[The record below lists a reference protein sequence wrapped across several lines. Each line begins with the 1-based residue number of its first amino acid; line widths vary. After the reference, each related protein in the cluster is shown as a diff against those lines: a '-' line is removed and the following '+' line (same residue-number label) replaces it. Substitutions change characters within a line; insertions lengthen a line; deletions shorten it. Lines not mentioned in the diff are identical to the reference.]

1 MEYLLKMLFFA
12 NIASNLKVESMH
24 FAHRNCEYILGV
36 IYLLCFPVWL
46 WADNKVN
53 TYHFKSISTSVNFP
67 TNEVRKLFQD
77 SQGYIWIST
86 YNGLLRYD
94 GYSIV
99 VYKPDGV
106 NHGRSIDSFVNMVA
120 EDKENNLW
128 IGTHNGLYVL
138 HKETDEIEKIIS
150 PLLQVSNVESILYAS
165 NGDLWVGSN
174 KGLFRRKAGGRTF
187 DCEKNMD
194 IKSVIEDREGQIWIG
209 TWEQGLLRY
218 NPQEELYYTY
228 EGINP
233 GNSAHVI
240 FQDEAGNIWIGTWR
254 YGLVK
259 LINPYDPEHFS
270 FKTFRNIKGNS
281 HSLLDNIIYAIAQ
294 DKNSG
299 KLWIGSRSG
308 VSILED
314 ESGDG
319 NFTNI
324 VPGNLQGDLPFNEVN
339 SLLCSKDG
347 LMWLGMLGGGVCTV
361 NTNKFRFN
369 YDSLEALREH
379 CPTSSVRSVY
389 QEDNGNLWMG
399 IMGFGLVFY
408 DMEQHTIVPYR
419 SHPVLKNMGYTSTV
433 NDIIY
438 RKRTNELCFATW
450 DDGVWFYNVKAGK
463 AHVVNTVT
471 NPELSDICIYS
482 LLEDSKGNLWL
493 GTRSGVFILDT
504 EQRLHSLNELVT
516 LTNQALPQISI
527 FKMAEDQDGFIWIA
541 TSNEGVWRID
551 TSGETYKVKFYTP
564 SDGTLSTVGAMS
576 VCVDGYNRV
585 WVGSNGNGLDL
596 YDRKNDRFVSVLN
609 DYFRNGDVVFS
620 MLEDDKHTLWLTT
633 NAEMYHID
641 IPLDGA
647 APKIH
652 TYTVDDGL
660 QDHMFNRNS
669 CFKGADGKLIF
680 GGFRGLNSFYP
691 DKIVQDTAYSP
702 VVITDIKV
710 HNVSVRTYPLSI
722 RKGIVA
728 NRAIDFID
736 KIVLGYRENNF
747 SLDFSILNYINP
759 ELNRYLYR
767 LEGYDKEWL
776 SVEAGRRFA
785 YYNNLPAGTYTFCVK
800 GANQNGIWSPDM
812 KCLRI
817 TILPPPWLSWW
828 AYCLYVLLFVSLAW
842 YTYRIVRNRIRM
854 KQAIEMGKIERQKME
869 EINHAKLQFFT
880 NITHELLTP
889 LSII

>member
-174 KGLFRRKAGGRTF
+174 KGLFRRKAGSRTF
-187 DCEKNMD
+187 DCEKTMD
-194 IKSVIEDREGQIWIG
+194 IKSVVEDRKGQIWIG

-347 LMWLGMLGGGVCTV
+347 LMWLGMLQEVLGKALGAAGLLELFDLGLRANLCLTPGNRTQNTALLADIEHHVVQVKDLQIAWQLADLGVCHELVHVGAALKLQRGVVAKRVEADLVADTLV
-361 NTNKFRFN
+361 GQEVLVLQTLAQHLAAMVKVLVYALGAVARANMRLVYCHVYITCPVSAARASMSPRSRMACSTSGSSSRGWSASVRCDALKP
-369 YDSLEALREH
+369 ALR
-379 CPTSSVRSVY
+379 R
-389 QEDNGNLWMG
+389 
-399 IMGFGLVFY
+399 
-408 DMEQHTIVPYR
+408 
-419 SHPVLKNMGYTSTV
+419 
-433 NDIIY
+433 
-438 RKRTNELCFATW
+438 
-450 DDGVWFYNVKAGK
+450 
-463 AHVVNTVT
+463 
-471 NPELSDICIYS
+471 
-482 LLEDSKGNLWL
+482 
-493 GTRSGVFILDT
+493 
-504 EQRLHSLNELVT
+504 
-516 LTNQALPQISI
+516 
-527 FKMAEDQDGFIWIA
+527 IW
-541 TSNEGVWRID
+541 R
-551 TSGETYKVKFYTP
+551 
-564 SDGTLSTVGAMS
+564 
-576 VCVDGYNRV
+576 
-585 WVGSNGNGLDL
+585 
-596 YDRKNDRFVSVLN
+596 
-609 DYFRNGDVVFS
+609 
-620 MLEDDKHTLWLTT
+620 
-633 NAEMYHID
+633 
-641 IPLDGA
+641 
-647 APKIH
+647 
-652 TYTVDDGL
+652 
-660 QDHMFNRNS
+660 
-669 CFKGADGKLIF
+669 
-680 GGFRGLNSFYP
+680 
-691 DKIVQDTAYSP
+691 
-702 VVITDIKV
+702 
-710 HNVSVRTYPLSI
+710 
-722 RKGIVA
+722 
-728 NRAIDFID
+728 
-736 KIVLGYRENNF
+736 
-747 SLDFSILNYINP
+747 
-759 ELNRYLYR
+759 
-767 LEGYDKEWL
+767 
-776 SVEAGRRFA
+776 
-785 YYNNLPAGTYTFCVK
+785 
-800 GANQNGIWSPDM
+800 
-812 KCLRI
+812 
-817 TILPPPWLSWW
+817 
-828 AYCLYVLLFVSLAW
+828 
-842 YTYRIVRNRIRM
+842 
-854 KQAIEMGKIERQKME
+854 
-869 EINHAKLQFFT
+869 
-880 NITHELLTP
+880 
-889 LSII
+889 

>member
-1 MEYLLKMLFFA
+1 MEYLLKMLFFV

-174 KGLFRRKAGGRTF
+174 KGLFRRKAGSRTF
-187 DCEKNMD
+187 DCEKTMD
-194 IKSVIEDREGQIWIG
+194 IKSVVEDRKGQIWIG

-399 IMGFGLVFY
+399 IMGFGLVF
-408 DMEQHTIVPYR
+408 M
-419 SHPVLKNMGYTSTV
+419 
-433 NDIIY
+433 
-438 RKRTNELCFATW
+438 
-450 DDGVWFYNVKAGK
+450 
-463 AHVVNTVT
+463 
-471 NPELSDICIYS
+471 
-482 LLEDSKGNLWL
+482 
-493 GTRSGVFILDT
+493 
-504 EQRLHSLNELVT
+504 
-516 LTNQALPQISI
+516 
-527 FKMAEDQDGFIWIA
+527 IWN
-541 TSNEGVWRID
+541 S
-551 TSGETYKVKFYTP
+551 
-564 SDGTLSTVGAMS
+564 
-576 VCVDGYNRV
+576 
-585 WVGSNGNGLDL
+585 
-596 YDRKNDRFVSVLN
+596 
-609 DYFRNGDVVFS
+609 
-620 MLEDDKHTLWLTT
+620 
-633 NAEMYHID
+633 
-641 IPLDGA
+641 IPLFLTA
-647 APKIH
+647 
-652 TYTVDDGL
+652 
-660 QDHMFNRNS
+660 
-669 CFKGADGKLIF
+669 LI
-680 GGFRGLNSFYP
+680 
-691 DKIVQDTAYSP
+691 
-702 VVITDIKV
+702 
-710 HNVSVRTYPLSI
+710 
-722 RKGIVA
+722 
-728 NRAIDFID
+728 
-736 KIVLGYRENNF
+736 
-747 SLDFSILNYINP
+747 
-759 ELNRYLYR
+759 LY
-767 LEGYDKEWL
+767 
-776 SVEAGRRFA
+776 
-785 YYNNLPAGTYTFCVK
+785 
-800 GANQNGIWSPDM
+800 
-812 KCLRI
+812 
-817 TILPPPWLSWW
+817 
-828 AYCLYVLLFVSLAW
+828 
-842 YTYRIVRNRIRM
+842 
-854 KQAIEMGKIERQKME
+854 
-869 EINHAKLQFFT
+869 
-880 NITHELLTP
+880 
-889 LSII
+889 

>member
-24 FAHRNCEYILGV
+24 LAHRNCEYILGV
-36 IYLLCFPVWL
+36 IYLFVFPVLL

-174 KGLFRRKAGGRTF
+174 KGLFRRKAGSRTF

-194 IKSVIEDREGQIWIG
+194 IKSVVEDRKGQIWIG

-218 NPQEELYYTY
+218 SPQEELYYTY
-228 EGINP
+228 DGINP

-259 LINPYDPEHFS
+259 LINPYDSEHFS

-324 VPGNLQGDLPFNEVN
+324 VPGNLQGDLP
-339 SLLCSKDG
+339 
-347 LMWLGMLGGGVCTV
+347 LM
-361 NTNKFRFN
+361 R
-369 YDSLEALREH
+369 
-379 CPTSSVRSVY
+379 
-389 QEDNGNLWMG
+389 
-399 IMGFGLVFY
+399 
-408 DMEQHTIVPYR
+408 
-419 SHPVLKNMGYTSTV
+419 
-433 NDIIY
+433 
-438 RKRTNELCFATW
+438 
-450 DDGVWFYNVKAGK
+450 
-463 AHVVNTVT
+463 
-471 NPELSDICIYS
+471 
-482 LLEDSKGNLWL
+482 
-493 GTRSGVFILDT
+493 
-504 EQRLHSLNELVT
+504 
-516 LTNQALPQISI
+516 
-527 FKMAEDQDGFIWIA
+527 
-541 TSNEGVWRID
+541 
-551 TSGETYKVKFYTP
+551 
-564 SDGTLSTVGAMS
+564 
-576 VCVDGYNRV
+576 
-585 WVGSNGNGLDL
+585 
-596 YDRKNDRFVSVLN
+596 
-609 DYFRNGDVVFS
+609 
-620 MLEDDKHTLWLTT
+620 
-633 NAEMYHID
+633 
-641 IPLDGA
+641 
-647 APKIH
+647 
-652 TYTVDDGL
+652 
-660 QDHMFNRNS
+660 
-669 CFKGADGKLIF
+669 
-680 GGFRGLNSFYP
+680 
-691 DKIVQDTAYSP
+691 
-702 VVITDIKV
+702 
-710 HNVSVRTYPLSI
+710 
-722 RKGIVA
+722 
-728 NRAIDFID
+728 
-736 KIVLGYRENNF
+736 
-747 SLDFSILNYINP
+747 
-759 ELNRYLYR
+759 
-767 LEGYDKEWL
+767 
-776 SVEAGRRFA
+776 
-785 YYNNLPAGTYTFCVK
+785 
-800 GANQNGIWSPDM
+800 
-812 KCLRI
+812 
-817 TILPPPWLSWW
+817 
-828 AYCLYVLLFVSLAW
+828 
-842 YTYRIVRNRIRM
+842 
-854 KQAIEMGKIERQKME
+854 
-869 EINHAKLQFFT
+869 
-880 NITHELLTP
+880 
-889 LSII
+889 

>member
-1 MEYLLKMLFFA
+1 
-12 NIASNLKVESMH
+12 MH

-347 LMWLGMLGGGVCTV
+347 LMWLGMLGG
-361 NTNKFRFN
+361 R
-369 YDSLEALREH
+369 
-379 CPTSSVRSVY
+379 
-389 QEDNGNLWMG
+389 
-399 IMGFGLVFY
+399 
-408 DMEQHTIVPYR
+408 
-419 SHPVLKNMGYTSTV
+419 
-433 NDIIY
+433 
-438 RKRTNELCFATW
+438 
-450 DDGVWFYNVKAGK
+450 
-463 AHVVNTVT
+463 
-471 NPELSDICIYS
+471 
-482 LLEDSKGNLWL
+482 
-493 GTRSGVFILDT
+493 
-504 EQRLHSLNELVT
+504 
-516 LTNQALPQISI
+516 
-527 FKMAEDQDGFIWIA
+527 
-541 TSNEGVWRID
+541 
-551 TSGETYKVKFYTP
+551 
-564 SDGTLSTVGAMS
+564 
-576 VCVDGYNRV
+576 
-585 WVGSNGNGLDL
+585 
-596 YDRKNDRFVSVLN
+596 
-609 DYFRNGDVVFS
+609 
-620 MLEDDKHTLWLTT
+620 
-633 NAEMYHID
+633 
-641 IPLDGA
+641 
-647 APKIH
+647 
-652 TYTVDDGL
+652 
-660 QDHMFNRNS
+660 
-669 CFKGADGKLIF
+669 
-680 GGFRGLNSFYP
+680 
-691 DKIVQDTAYSP
+691 
-702 VVITDIKV
+702 
-710 HNVSVRTYPLSI
+710 
-722 RKGIVA
+722 
-728 NRAIDFID
+728 
-736 KIVLGYRENNF
+736 
-747 SLDFSILNYINP
+747 
-759 ELNRYLYR
+759 
-767 LEGYDKEWL
+767 
-776 SVEAGRRFA
+776 
-785 YYNNLPAGTYTFCVK
+785 
-800 GANQNGIWSPDM
+800 
-812 KCLRI
+812 
-817 TILPPPWLSWW
+817 
-828 AYCLYVLLFVSLAW
+828 CLYCK
-842 YTYRIVRNRIRM
+842 Y
-854 KQAIEMGKIERQKME
+854 K
-869 EINHAKLQFFT
+869 
-880 NITHELLTP
+880 
-889 LSII
+889 